1 MNAPHDDRRRADD
14 LARRRDEL
22 ATAIAVVRERIAAA
36 CTVVGRQP
44 QEVTLVAI
52 TKTRPASDVALLA
65 ELGVLDVGENR
76 DQEASA
82 KAAEL
87 AGTSGLRWHFVGRL
101 QTNKARHVVKY
112 AHAVHSVDRP
122 EVATALADA
131 AERSARAERLDV
143 FLQVSLD
150 GDPARGGV
158 LSDQLLPLAEVV
170 AARSQLRLRGV
181 MAVAPLGADPDRA
194 FADLAAISGGLR
206 AVHTEATAISA
217 GMSQDYESAVRHGS
231 TYVRVGSALLGDRP
245 SNIG

>member
-22 ATAIAVVRERIAAA
+22 ATAIAVVREGIAAA
-36 CTVVGRQP
+36 CTAVGRLP

-87 AGTSGLRWHFVGRL
+87 AGTPGLRWHFVGRL

-131 AERSARAERLDV
+131 AERSARAERLDI

-158 LSDQLLPLAEVV
+158 LNDQLLPLADVV
-170 AARSQLRLRGV
+170 AGRPQLRLRGV
-181 MAVAPLGADPDRA
+181 MAVAPLGVDPDRA
-194 FADLAAISGGLR
+194 FADLAAISRGLR
-206 AVHTEATAISA
+206 AVHAEAGEISA
-217 GMSQDYESAVRHGS
+217 GMTQDYGSAVRHGS